1 MQSIRIPL
9 FDEAGKALKLPAL
22 NQSLAESLPKREE
35 GEAAGK
41 LMLDF
46 EGEPTENL
54 AFSMFTIQAAKYGLH
69 PIFRTVLPTLR
80 ENDLWLILNSYVNTI
95 NETYNGTGVT
105 LVLDLGSTSEKAR
118 HKLHPDGVV
127 SITET
132 SKMLAK
138 LPPLKNGGKIVLSFQ
153 SGYPI
158 DADKLCRLFP
168 PDMFCVEICMPKDE
182 PVLPLDN
189 VEDIERAGY
198 RLLDAEHPEQVLEEG
213 E

>member
-35 GEAAGK
+35 GEAASK

-54 AFSMFTIQAAKYGLH
+54 AFSMFAIQAAKYGLH

-127 SITET
+127 SIAET
-132 SKMLAK
+132 AKMLTK

-158 DADKLCRLFP
+158 DSDKLRRLFS

>member
-9 FDEAGKALKLPAL
+9 FDEAGKPLKLPAL

-127 SITET
+127 SIAET
-132 SKMLAK
+132 AKMLTK

-158 DADKLCRLFP
+158 DSDKLRRLFS